1 MTIVNS
7 VIIRRPVSFA
17 DVNTVLGTS
26 HTDLGLLCK
35 DSHINMW
42 AKYKPVKHSATGLLT
57 DAQRKNVNYG
67 IKNIPVWTGNGA
79 VNKMGNFWFG
89 YDTSS
94 TNYPVC
100 GLLTD
105 YWTYERPTGGAS
117 SPYRLADFVK
127 NSGNTYGYKHD
138 VVAPIGACTLSS
150 IKISATGSITIPFSG
165 NGSGQTDGY
174 TVPLGDLTGDGA
186 YTGLFETLYMSV
198 MIHKK
203 STNTYYVGSRDD
215 NWGTDMSTSVTKTVP
230 TAAVGTG
237 LVGTCEVFPF
247 LSTKKFT
254 ALTSNLSGETGPVVA
269 MFEKRKVTVSIQ
281 YAKSDISEFAAYYKN
296 TSAKVLYSQFT
307 LTNNCG
313 APYRVSYTVYFSSQS
328 TFPSSDTITATR
340 NLFMAVGASEVVQA
354 SVNIPAPSTAA
365 NYVNGYAKVV
375 VTAQAGYDIMYKQDT
390 NASGRIT
397 QGLPR

>member
-1 MTIVNS
+1 MTVVNS

-17 DVNTVLGTS
+17 DVNKVLGAS

-89 YDTSS
+89 YNTSS

-127 NSGNTYGYKHD
+127 DSGNTYGYKHN

-174 TVPLGDLTGDGA
+174 TVPLGDLTGDGV

-203 STNTYYVGSRDD
+203 NSNIYYVGSRDD

-269 MFEKRKVTVSIQ
+269 MFEKREVTVSIQ
-281 YAKSDISEFAAYYKN
+281 YAKSDISEFAAYYEN

-328 TFPSSDTITATR
+328 TFPSSDTITATGSIY
-340 NLFMAVGASEVVQA
+340 MAAGASEAVQA
-354 SVNIPAPSTAA
+354 SVNIPAPRTAA
-365 NYVNGYAKVV
+365 NYVNGYSRIV
-375 VTAQAGYDIMYKQDT
+375 VTAQSGYDIMFKTDT
-390 NASGRIT
+390 SDSARIT

>member
-1 MTIVNS
+1 MTVVNS
-7 VIIRRPVSFA
+7 VIIRPPVSFA
-17 DVNTVLGTS
+17 DVNKVLGAS

-127 NSGNTYGYKHD
+127 GSGNTYGYKHD

-174 TVPLGDLTGDGA
+174 TVPLGDLTGDGV

-269 MFEKRKVTVSIQ
+269 MFEKREVTVSIQ
-281 YAKSDISEFAAYYKN
+281 YAKSDIDGFHAYYEN
-296 TSAKVLYSQFT
+296 ASDKVLHT
-307 LTNNCG
+307 AVVLVNNSG
-313 APYRVSYTVYFSSQS
+313 VSYRVSYTVYFSSQS
-328 TFPSSDTITATR
+328 TFPASDTATATGSLYITNGSR
-340 NLFMAVGASEVVQA
+340 ESIYPSATLSEQ
-354 SVNIPAPSTAA
+354 TAA
-365 NYVNGYAKVV
+365 HYANGYARLE
-375 VTAQAGYDIMYKQDT
+375 VTAQSGYGIMYSQST
-390 NASGRIT
+390 SEASRIT
-397 QGLPR
+397 QGSPR